1 MNRRQRRE
9 HDRRRR
15 RFTRAVEE
23 MLAAS
28 RADGRPW
35 AIHGLVD
42 ACSDCGA
49 DASISGTPGSGVILA
64 DISHDPTCPA
74 FNGLTPWTFV
84 P

>member
-9 HDRRRR
+9 HDRRLV
-15 RFTRAVEE
+15 RAVDA

-28 RADGRPW
+28 HDDGRPW

-49 DASISGTPGSGVILA
+49 DASLSGTPGTGLIWA
-64 DISHDPTCPA
+64 DIHHDLSCPA
-74 FNGLTPWTFV
+74 YRGVTPWTFV